1 MKPSRKMM
9 VIGGAVLVLVVV
21 VMMLASA
28 AKSKKGAGATK
39 VRMEQPVLGE
49 LIEYVN
55 APGQIEPK
63 TNVEIR
69 AKVSARIVELPFD
82 EGDRVTK
89 GDPDADPPVPASVLV
104 RLDDKDL
111 EENLRSARA
120 GRAAQAA
127 QIEVETERASSQKE
141 SLNGT
146 LASLRQAQADLDR
159 QRQLLASKDV
169 SQSAY
174 DDAKLNYDELAARYA
189 SAQHDLKAAELN
201 LQVLRHR
208 LEEADARISQ
218 AEDALSNTVI
228 MSPID
233 GVVTRLNAEV
243 GELVMTGT
251 MNNPASVIL
260 EVADLS
266 RMLVVA
272 EVGEA
277 DVGKLQ
283 QAQNAKAFVQAY
295 PDDEFTGRVDSI
307 ALTHHVSNNGTKV
320 FRTEIVLDND
330 PNIAKLYSGLTAH
343 VEIETIKHE
352 GVLVLPSQAILGRE
366 VDSLPQK
373 IRETCAQVEKDK
385 TTTPVVYRI
394 KDGKAVVTPVTIGA
408 SNLTH
413 TIIKAGLTV
422 DDSVVVGPYRVLDGL
437 QHDQLI
443 EPEKP
448 LDTEASKT
456 EAEPNEA
463 NEPH

>member
-9 VIGGAVLVLVVV
+9 LIGGAVLTVVL
-21 VMMLASA
+21 LLLLIARSRSHKGASA
-28 AKSKKGAGATK
+28 IK
-39 VRMEQPVLGE
+39 VQWTHPVQGQ
-49 LIEYVN
+49 LIEFVN
-55 APGQIEPK
+55 APGQVEPK

-82 EGDRVTK
+82 EGDCVTK
-89 GDPDADPPVPASVLV
+89 GDPDADPPIPASVLV

-111 EENLRSARA
+111 EENLRSAQA
-120 GRAAQAA
+120 NRAAQAA
-127 QIEVETERASSQKE
+127 QIEVETERISSQRE
-141 SLNGT
+141 SLTGT

-169 SQSAY
+169 SQSVY

-228 MSPID
+228 HSPID
-233 GVVTRLNAEV
+233 GIVTRLNAEV

-251 MNNPASVIL
+251 MNNAASVIL

-277 DVGKLQ
+277 DVGKLRTGQ
-283 QAQNAKAFVQAY
+283 KATAQVRAY
-295 PDDEFTGRVDSI
+295 PDDEFTGVVDSI
-307 ALTHHVSNNGTKV
+307 ALMHHTSNNGTKV
-320 FRTEIVLDND
+320 FRTEIVLDAD

-343 VEIETIKHE
+343 VEIETLKHE

-366 VDSLPQK
+366 VDGLPQAM
-373 IRETCAQVEKDK
+373 RETCAEVEKDK
-385 TTTPVVYRI
+385 TMTPVVYRI
-394 KDGKAVVTPVTIGA
+394 ADGKAVVTPIRIGP
-408 SNLTH
+408 SNLTD
-413 TIIKAGLTV
+413 TIIKAGLTP
-422 DDSVVVGPYRVLDGL
+422 DDRVVVGPYRILDGL
-437 QHDQLI
+437 KHDQAI
-443 EPEKP
+443 EPETSG
-448 LDTEASKT
+448 DTPKT
-456 EAEPNEA
+456 TPEPNEA
-463 NEPH
+463 NDVS